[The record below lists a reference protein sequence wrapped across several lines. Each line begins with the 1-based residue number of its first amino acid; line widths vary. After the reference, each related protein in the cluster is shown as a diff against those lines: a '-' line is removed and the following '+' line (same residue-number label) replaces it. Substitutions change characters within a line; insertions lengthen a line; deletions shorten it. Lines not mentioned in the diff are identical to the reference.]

1 MELLIATLGGAV
13 MGSIALTV
21 AFVAAVL
28 ILVKPEGQR
37 GGAPFAYAV
46 GIALGILSS
55 ILRNDW
61 WVFAATVLML
71 PLFLGIRAAVRWYA
85 AREKAR

>member
-1 MELLIATLGGAV
+1 MELLIAILGGAV
-13 MGSIALTV
+13 MGGIALTV

-28 ILVKPEGQR
+28 ILVRPEVQR
-37 GGAPFAYAV
+37 GGATVAYAV
-46 GIALGILSS
+46 GIALGLLSS

-61 WVFAATVLML
+61 WVFAATVLVL
-71 PLFLGIRAAVRWYA
+71 PALLGIRAAVRWYA